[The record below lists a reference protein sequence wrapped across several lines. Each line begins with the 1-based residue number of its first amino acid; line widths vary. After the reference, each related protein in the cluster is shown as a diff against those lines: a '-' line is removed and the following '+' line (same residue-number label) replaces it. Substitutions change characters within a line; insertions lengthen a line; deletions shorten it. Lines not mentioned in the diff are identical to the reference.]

1 MRGSI
6 HLASAAPL
14 ALDKEMEII
23 LLKTGIYS
31 LEVLISCGYGVL
43 HILPDDVVEIL
54 HVCGILYL
62 WCAKNAVVE
71 VEIECNGIILA
82 KHHNIISITCND
94 AVLHFQFR

>member
-1 MRGSI
+1 
-6 HLASAAPL
+6 
-14 ALDKEMEII
+14 MEII
-23 LLKTGIYS
+23 LLKTGIYC

-62 WCAKNAVVE
+62 RCAKNAVAE

-82 KHHNIISITCND
+82 RRASLIRSLIAIRT
-94 AVLHFQFR
+94 V